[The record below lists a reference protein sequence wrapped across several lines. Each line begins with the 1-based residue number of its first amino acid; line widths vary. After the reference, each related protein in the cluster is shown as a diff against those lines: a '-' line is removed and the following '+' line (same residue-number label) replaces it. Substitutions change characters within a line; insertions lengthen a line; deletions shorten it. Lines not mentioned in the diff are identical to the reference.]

1 MNFDNGKGLS
11 KQQIEFFTKL
21 VNYYDKNGEDKLI
34 KDIFENVASQK
45 RQGKLSNEQI
55 RQFVKN
61 VSPMLNQKQKEKL
74 NGLVEDLLKI

>member
-21 VNYYDKNGEDKLI
+21 INYYDKNGEDKLI

-45 RQGKLSNEQI
+45 RLGKLSNEQI

>member
-21 VNYYDKNGEDKLI
+21 INYYDKNGEDKLI

-45 RQGKLSNEQI
+45 RHGKLSNEQI